1 MIHGYILTQNSLPV
15 KQQSTFKIIH
25 LSFYVDIDK
34 ELLLKCF
41 CVFLSVYNN
50 ELIITNQLI

>member
-41 CVFLSVYNN
+41 CVFLSAYNN